1 MYLQVLTEEK
11 TKVIAFLPMKSPQN
25 IVPITGTPVF
35 LFTLENILNTIPSCA
50 NAYSSRG
57 GGSKDATVQPKR
69 FW

>member
-1 MYLQVLTEEK
+1 
-11 TKVIAFLPMKSPQN
+11 MKSPQN

-57 GGSKDATVQPKR
+57 GGSKDATVQPKT